1 MAPRSGIQWS
11 PYEIVYR
18 WPFQATIGVGD
29 MHIDQDMKVKK
40 YAPHVSQILAV
51 TDDFACIGDSSPVG
65 SLHLLEPG
73 GKVLLKAWRAG
84 SPENRLEEKWT
95 GPWDIL
101 ITTPT
106 VVELAGIKPWIH
118 HTRLKKA
125 LEEQWTTKP
134 QENPSHLSE
143 TMTYVVFITA
153 C

>member
-11 PYEIVYR
+11 PYEIVSR

-106 VVELAGIKPWIH
+106 AVKLAGIKPWIH
-118 HTRLKKA
+118 L
-125 LEEQWTTKP
+125 P
-134 QENPSHLSE
+134 G
-143 TMTYVVFITA
+143 
-153 C
+153 